1 MAATIQLHSVQKR
14 QLSIRPGLANAGI
27 VRGLPGKAAWT
38 GNLVV
43 FSATRE
49 AVDYLREHIQAG
61 ITQEAADYLDKLSK
75 PTAPPKKTLFK
86 GFKTKSFA
94 HQKTVFERSRDMPNF
109 ALLMEVGTGKS
120 KVVIDTAAWL
130 WAKGEINCLL
140 VIANNGVHS
149 NWGLREIPAH
159 LSDWVPRR
167 VHIWKKNKEPKGVFD
182 PFGPASR
189 DNLAIVCIN
198 IDALAT
204 DHGLQFLSRV
214 VRAYRCLGV
223 VDESTSIKNH
233 RAKRTRGLYKLAGK
247 IPYKRILTG
256 TPVPNA
262 PMDLFGQFMFLD
274 GDILGHSDITSF
286 KGRYCN
292 LKKLWVRDPA
302 TGKPMVKKSKWGQ
315 DIQIVDGYKNLEELY
330 TLIEPFSYRVLKED
344 CLDLPP
350 KLYRVVDVSMT
361 PQQKKLY
368 RKCLDDIIIELDG
381 GLTITPT
388 IALVRIAKLQQV
400 LCNFIIDEGKV
411 VHPVGPINPRL
422 QSLLTELESVDG
434 KAIVWTTY
442 NYSIQEI
449 YLALSRVYG
458 PKSVA
463 MYAGS
468 TPTAERERIVD
479 RFQDKGSE
487 LRFFLGNQ
495 KAAGYGLTLTAA
507 RSSWYYNN
515 SYNWEHREQSE
526 GRPHRIGQM
535 FPHTYTDFI
544 VPGTRDAMIVEALW
558 RKETVAGDITGDTLR
573 KWIRDDLKSME
584 GDDD

>member
-1 MAATIQLHSVQKR
+1 M
-14 QLSIRPGLANAGI
+14 ANAGI
-27 VRGLPGKAAWT
+27 VKGLPGKGAWT

-43 FSATRE
+43 FSATWE
-49 AVDYLREHIQAG
+49 AVAYL
-61 ITQEAADYLDKLSK
+61 QETIGAVLAPDAKAYLDKISK
-75 PTAPPKKTLFK
+75 PVAPPKKTLFK
-86 GFKTKSFA
+86 GFKTKPYA
-94 HQKTVFERSRDMPNF
+94 HQKTVFERSRDLPNF

-130 WAKGEINCLL
+130 CAKAEINCLL

-149 NWGLREIPAH
+149 NWGLREIPTH
-159 LSDWVPRR
+159 LSDWMPRR
-167 VHIWKKNKEPKGVFD
+167 IHIWKKNKEPKGVFD
-182 PFGPASR
+182 PMPKAGLVVICV
-189 DNLAIVCIN
+189 NV
-198 IDALAT
+198 DALAT

-214 VRAYRCLGV
+214 VRAYRCLCV

-233 RAKRTRGLYKLAGK
+233 RAKRTRALYKLAGK
-247 IPYKRILTG
+247 IPYKRIATG

-274 GDILGHSDITSF
+274 PDILGHADISSF
-286 KGRYCN
+286 KSRYCN

-315 DIQIVDGYKNLEELY
+315 DIEIVDGYKNLEELY

-350 KLYRVVDVSMT
+350 KLYRVVDVDMS

-368 RKCLDDIIIELDG
+368 RKCLDDIIIELEG
-381 GLTITPT
+381 GMTITPT
-388 IALVRIAKLQQV
+388 IALTRIAKLQQV
-400 LCNFIIDEGKV
+400 LCNFIIDESKIT
-411 VHPVGPINPRL
+411 HPVGPTNPRL
-422 QSLLTELESVDG
+422 QSLLSELESADG
-434 KAIVWTTY
+434 KAIIWTTY

-458 PKSVA
+458 PQSVA

-468 TPTAERERIVD
+468 TPTAEREKIVD

-507 RSSWYYNN
+507 RTSWYYNN

-535 FPHTYTDFI
+535 FPHTFTDFI

-573 KWIRDDLKSME
+573 KWIREDLKAME
-584 GDDD
+584 GEND